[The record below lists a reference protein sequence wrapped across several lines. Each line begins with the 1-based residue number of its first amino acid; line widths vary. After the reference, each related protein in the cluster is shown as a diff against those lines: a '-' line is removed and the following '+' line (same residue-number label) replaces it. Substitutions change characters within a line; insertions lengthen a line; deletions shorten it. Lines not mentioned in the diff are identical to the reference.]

1 MQQTS
6 PFDLL
11 KHARDFQYDY
21 VTVVDGIMS
30 HDMCQRLRERINEI
44 IANGKVRLVN
54 HQGQGTTAVSDLGG
68 RYLHHIFQGN
78 DVREHLPELVT
89 LYRSILPLVSAI
101 TNQDAVLS
109 PHQRSDIN
117 IKVYPPGGGTL
128 GEHYDTMESPSYCS

>member
-54 HQGQGTTAVSDLGG
+54 HQAKEPPLSQISAAGTCTIYS
-68 RYLHHIFQGN
+68 
-78 DVREHLPELVT
+78 REMT
-89 LYRSILPLVSAI
+89 CASTSR
-101 TNQDAVLS
+101 NW
-109 PHQRSDIN
+109 
-117 IKVYPPGGGTL
+117 
-128 GEHYDTMESPSYCS
+128 